1 MSSAIFLFLLKILAL
16 ENLTCGRR
24 CSQLLMIC
32 KWFIHC
38 FLLPTT
44 GKGPRRGEQGRA
56 GFGAGVLEPS
66 FLGPSRPGQQW
77 EDMNAAWLGKY
88 VAIDRET

>member
-24 CSQLLMIC
+24 GSQLLTIC
-32 KWFIHC
+32 KWFVHC
-38 FLLPTT
+38 FLLPTAA
-44 GKGPRRGEQGRA
+44 KGPRLGEQGGA

-66 FLGPSRPGQQW
+66 LLGPSRPGCYW
-77 EDMNAAWLGKY
+77 EDRNAAWLGKY
-88 VAIDRET
+88 MAIDRET